1 MAYRITYQQDVL
13 DDLRK
18 LPKKESARIVNKLE
32 AVLSDRPA
40 SFPQLKGKF
49 AGLRKFRIG
58 NYRVIF
64 EIIGNEVAILRI
76 GHRKDIYR

>member
-1 MAYRITYQQDVL
+1 MT
-13 DDLRK
+13 
-18 LPKKESARIVNKLE
+18 KLE
-32 AVLSDRPA
+32 AVLSVRPG

-64 EIIGNEVAILRI
+64 EIIGNEVVILRI